1 MNQNL
6 NLNYY
11 EKRSNI
17 ATTLSKKIKALS
29 KKPMTKGEIELAMRN
44 FIETMNCLAKMNERL
59 LREGCH
65 IDKSIDEGARGRAQ
79 LARPKY
85 APVRIC

>member
-17 ATTLSKKIKALS
+17 ATKIKALS
-29 KKPMTKGEIELAMRN
+29 RKPMTKGELKLAVRN
-44 FIETMNCLAKMNERL
+44 FMGAMDCLIKMNAGL
-59 LREGCH
+59 LREGGYT
-65 IDKSIDEGARGRAQ
+65 DKSIDKGAGRGTQ
-79 LARPKY
+79 SSRPKY